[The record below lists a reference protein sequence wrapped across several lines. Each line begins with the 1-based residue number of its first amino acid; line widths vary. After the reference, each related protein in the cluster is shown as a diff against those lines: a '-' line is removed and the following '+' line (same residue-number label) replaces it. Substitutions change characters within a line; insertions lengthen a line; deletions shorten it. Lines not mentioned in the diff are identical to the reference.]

1 MSDFTE
7 APASF
12 NIKAESPTGFDC
24 MLTLRSE
31 STADLMPRAL
41 KALEWLADN
50 GFRPTRPF
58 GRSAAAAAEAPAAA
72 GSNGNGAPARPVTA
86 GNGKPSGDT
95 AICPLHDALMTR
107 KTGRNGDTWFSH
119 KAVRPDGTEYWC
131 KGK

>member
-1 MSDFTE
+1 MSDFSE

-12 NIKAESPTGFDC
+12 NIKAESPDGYDC
-24 MLTLRSE
+24 MLTLRSD

-58 GRSAAAAAEAPAAA
+58 GRPAADAPAAA
-72 GSNGNGAPARPVTA
+72 PAAGSSNGSSTSAN
-86 GNGKPSGDT
+86 GDT
-95 AICPLHDALMTR
+95 AVCPLHDAVMTR
-107 KTGRNGDTWFSH
+107 RTGRNGDSWYSH
-119 KAVRPDGTEYWC
+119 KAIRPDGTEYWC